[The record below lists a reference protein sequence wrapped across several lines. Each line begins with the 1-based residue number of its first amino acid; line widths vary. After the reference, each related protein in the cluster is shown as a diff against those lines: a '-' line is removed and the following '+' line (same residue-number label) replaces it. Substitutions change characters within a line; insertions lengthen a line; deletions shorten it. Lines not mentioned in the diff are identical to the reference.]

1 MEIVKLKAMYE
12 GLKGNVQLKKM
23 TDQYPGKIQK
33 IKDINMQLEAIFEAD
48 EENLTQEIIKLA
60 EELLV
65 SKV

>member
-1 MEIVKLKAMYE
+1 
-12 GLKGNVQLKKM
+12 
-23 TDQYPGKIQK
+23 
-33 IKDINMQLEAIFEAD
+33 MQLEAIFEAD